1 MQQRIPVSGK
11 ARQAPP
17 KSLPGVTNFCPKII
31 AMAAVSYSLDLLRE
45 SILREIENWIDQNP
59 HCPSTASIAVD
70 RLVVTVEAMGRP

>member
-1 MQQRIPVSGK
+1 
-11 ARQAPP
+11 
-17 KSLPGVTNFCPKII
+17 
-31 AMAAVSYSLDLLRE
+31 MAAVSYSLDLLRE